1 MGYLR
6 EDLRYFG
13 EEMSKIFDLG
23 ERGVP
28 APAGDATL
36 GITMHW

>member
-28 APAGDATL
+28 AGDARL

>member
-23 ERGVP
+23 EEGFQPRP
-28 APAGDATL
+28 A
-36 GITMHW
+36 MQHSE